1 MLGGDNL
8 INERKNPISDFG
20 MEVKLE
26 LMKRNKTQNWLIEE
40 IKKLNPT
47 MFIDSSILY
56 KVLTGQVRS
65 GKIVDSVKA
74 ILEIK
79 EDTQ

>member
-1 MLGGDNL
+1 MT
-8 INERKNPISDFG
+8 NERKNPISDFG

-40 IKKLNPT
+40 VKKLNPT
-47 MFIDSSILY
+47 MFVDSSILN

-79 EDTQ
+79 EDT

>member
-1 MLGGDNL
+1 M
-8 INERKNPISDFG
+8 INERKKPVSDFG

-65 GKIVDSVKA
+65 GKIVDSVKT

>member
-1 MLGGDNL
+1 M
-8 INERKNPISDFG
+8 INERKKPVSDFG
-20 MEVKLE
+20 ISVKLE

-40 IKKLNPT
+40 VKKLNPT
-47 MFIDSSILY
+47 MFIDSSVLN

-65 GKIVDSVKA
+65 GKIVNSVKE